1 MRDQT
6 PGGNEWD
13 SNPTIVHKDTRVWHG
28 ALRKG
33 PTGVL
38 WSILTWIR
46 IYHRTW
52 EWLRV
57 WSFKHRT
64 PQCAAIL
71 GAKPNKTKTQTFKGL
86 HNSGRIDM
94 IIPALLNRIAGSPVW
109 NVGNP
114 R

>member
-38 WSILTWIR
+38 WSILTGLG
-46 IYHRTW
+46 YTT
-52 EWLRV
+52 ELKNDLRV
-57 WSFKHRT
+57 
-64 PQCAAIL
+64 
-71 GAKPNKTKTQTFKGL
+71 
-86 HNSGRIDM
+86 
-94 IIPALLNRIAGSPVW
+94 
-109 NVGNP
+109 
-114 R
+114 